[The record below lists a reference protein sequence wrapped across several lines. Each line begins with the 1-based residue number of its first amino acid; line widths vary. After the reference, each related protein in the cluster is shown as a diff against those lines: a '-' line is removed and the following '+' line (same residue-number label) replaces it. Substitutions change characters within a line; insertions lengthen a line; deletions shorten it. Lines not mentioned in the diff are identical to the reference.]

1 MRSTFYGFEI
11 SKSGLS
17 YNQKAL
23 DVTAHNVAN
32 AETKGYVRQRTVG
45 TSVAPSINMS
55 QLANLTGNK
64 VGAGVNLIDIVGVRD
79 TFLDRQFRK
88 ENSIYAEWQ
97 VKAETLSFAEDILR
111 EPSDTGINAIL
122 NQFFNNLEELSKNV
136 GSKDIRTSFMEQAV
150 RLTETIRFK
159 ASALEDIQK
168 EMDFRLEKSVAQV
181 NEYIKNIAALN
192 EQIARFESNGLRAN
206 DLRDKRDLL
215 LDQLSEYVGI
225 QYREE
230 TVDGK
235 DVLKVNMTIKDET
248 GTEREIA
255 LIDHDKYF
263 TFGTYHKT
271 LPDGSKDFFH
281 SLYIQ
286 DPSSGTVIDGVNAT
300 EIGSFSSGKLKGYMD
315 MRDGDSEDNKGI
327 PYYIRQLDTFVE
339 NFVEKF
345 NEVHRSGWSY
355 PNLSEGVLS
364 QTGID
369 FFDPNGLT
377 ASTMRV
383 NDAIVKNVYNIA
395 GSSEEVNQLINS
407 GNNENILSLLEL
419 RDGKN
424 VLGSFDF
431 EEYLRSVSVD
441 LGTQAA
447 YANNME
453 ENEGTVLAG
462 IDYKRQSVSGVD
474 MDEEMTNMIRYE
486 KAYQASARLMTA
498 LDEMLEILINKTGL
512 VGR

>member
-1 MRSTFYGFEI
+1 M
-11 SKSGLS
+11 
-17 YNQKAL
+17 
-23 DVTAHNVAN
+23 
-32 AETKGYVRQRTVG
+32 
-45 TSVAPSINMS
+45 
-55 QLANLTGNK
+55 
-64 VGAGVNLIDIVGVRD
+64 
-79 TFLDRQFRK
+79 
-88 ENSIYAEWQ
+88 
-97 VKAETLSFAEDILR
+97 
-111 EPSDTGINAIL
+111 
-122 NQFFNNLEELSKNV
+122 
-136 GSKDIRTSFMEQAV
+136 
-150 RLTETIRFK
+150 
-159 ASALEDIQK
+159 
-168 EMDFRLEKSVAQV
+168 
-181 NEYIKNIAALN
+181 
-192 EQIARFESNGLRAN
+192 
-206 DLRDKRDLL
+206 
-215 LDQLSEYVGI
+215 
-225 QYREE
+225 
-230 TVDGK
+230 
-235 DVLKVNMTIKDET
+235 
-248 GTEREIA
+248 
-255 LIDHDKYF
+255 
-263 TFGTYHKT
+263 
-271 LPDGSKDFFH
+271 
-281 SLYIQ
+281 
-286 DPSSGTVIDGVNAT
+286 NAT

-315 MRDGDSEDNKGI
+315 MKTAIRRTTKGSRTI
-327 PYYIRQLDTFVE
+327 SAIGHLVE
-339 NFVEKF
+339 NFVKSSTKY
-345 NEVHRSGWSY
+345 RSGWSY

-424 VLGSFDF
+424 VLGFFDF

>member
-1 MRSTFYGFEI
+1 MIR
-11 SKSGLS
+11 GL
-17 YNQKAL
+17 Y
-23 DVTAHNVAN
+23 
-32 AETKGYVRQRTVG
+32 TVG
-45 TSVAPSINMS
+45 TGMLTQRKKLDV
-55 QLANLTGNK
+55 LANNLANVDTAGFKQDKLLTRSFQDVLIRRIGDSAGKNEVGPYNYGLHTDAVATDFIQGPLDQTDRMLDLAIEGEGFFAVNTEDGIRYTRAGAFRVDENLRIVTTDGYPLLGTNGEPFVLASEDVQIDKEGNVYNEGVYINTIQLTNFTNVEGLRK
-64 VGAGVNLIDIVGVRD
+64 IGDNLYEALDDAGAVAANARVHQGFLEGSNVDLVKQMTDMIEISRSYETHQRMASIIND
-79 TFLDRQFRK
+79 TLG
-88 ENSIYAEWQ
+88 
-97 VKAETLSFAEDILR
+97 KA
-111 EPSDTGINAIL
+111 
-122 NQFFNNLEELSKNV
+122 
-136 GSKDIRTSFMEQAV
+136 
-150 RLTETIRFK
+150 
-159 ASALEDIQK
+159 
-168 EMDFRLEKSVAQV
+168 V
-181 NEYIKNIAALN
+181 NEI
-192 EQIARFESNGLRAN
+192 
-206 DLRDKRDLL
+206 
-215 LDQLSEYVGI
+215 
-225 QYREE
+225 
-230 TVDGK
+230 
-235 DVLKVNMTIKDET
+235 
-248 GTEREIA
+248 
-255 LIDHDKYF
+255 
-263 TFGTYHKT
+263 
-271 LPDGSKDFFH
+271 GSKDFFH

-383 NDAIVKNVYNIA
+383 NDAIVKNVYSIA

-424 VLGSFDF
+424 VLGFFDF